1 MISVTICSPSESLAA
16 PWDDLVERASP
27 NPFMN
32 PAALM
37 AAEATH
43 FATLRVLLAWE
54 IDAEPRRLVGVWA
67 MQRRRVGGVLP
78 AILEALPHFYAF
90 LSTPVVDR
98 HDIDQVIP
106 AFLDAIAQDPG
117 LPNAVTLRSFDAES
131 PAYGVLKAALVG
143 KGGAAVEVKRFAR
156 PVVTP
161 AFGVKRSGSTR
172 KKLRQ
177 DWNRLSALGEVAVVN
192 DRAPA
197 GVAAAFECFLAL
209 EAASWKGARGTA
221 VACDPIDA
229 AFTRR
234 MLQEMAARGEAS
246 VALLQVDGRPIAA
259 QVLMYC
265 GATACTWKIGYDAA
279 FGKFSPGALLVDRIT
294 EELFAA
300 GFQAIDSCSAE
311 NTFMSQLWSGRRT
324 MVDLVI
330 DVGPR
335 RSLGFAVE
343 LARQIGAERLRELR
357 NRLRGWRAL
366 TTAKK
371 IPVGLHPD
379 TAK

>member
-1 MISVTICSPSESLAA
+1 
-16 PWDDLVERASP
+16 
-27 NPFMN
+27 
-32 PAALM
+32 
-37 AAEATH
+37 
-43 FATLRVLLAWE
+43 
-54 IDAEPRRLVGVWA
+54 
-67 MQRRRVGGVLP
+67 LP
-78 AILEALPHFYAF
+78 AILEALPHAYAF
-90 LSTPVVDR
+90 QSAPVVDP
-98 HDIDQVIP
+98 HYVDQVIP
-106 AFLDAIAQDPG
+106 AFLDAIEQDAS
-117 LPNAVTLRSFDAES
+117 LPNAVTLRSFDGES
-131 PAYGVLKAALVG
+131 PAYAALRTALTG
-143 KGGAAVEVKRFAR
+143 KGGVAVEVKRFDR
-156 PVVTP
+156 PVVSP
-161 AFGVKRSGSTR
+161 VFGVKRSGSTR

-177 DWNRLSALGEVAVVN
+177 DWNRLSALGQVAVVN
-192 DRAPA
+192 DRSPA
-197 GVAAAFECFLAL
+197 GVAAAFETFLAL
-209 EAASWKGARGTA
+209 EAASWKGAQGTA
-221 VACDPIDA
+221 LACDPIDT

-234 MLQEMAARGEAS
+234 MVLGLAARGDAS
-246 VALLQVDGRPIAA
+246 VAVLQIDGRPIAA

-265 GATACTWKIGYDAA
+265 GTTGYTWKIGYDAA

-311 NTFMSQLWSGRRT
+311 NTFMSQLWSGRRA